1 MQLNIFAGRTYNDIN
16 QYFVF
21 PWILTNYTSDHLNL
35 EKTCNYRDLTKPM
48 GALNPQRLEPLT
60 DRYER
65 WDIPDIKPFMYGH
78 HYSGAG
84 PVLHFLIRTEP
95 FTS

>member
-1 MQLNIFAGRTYNDIN
+1 
-16 QYFVF
+16 
-21 PWILTNYTSDHLNL
+21 
-35 EKTCNYRDLTKPM
+35 M
-48 GALNPQRLEPLT
+48 GALNPSRLEPLA
-60 DRYER
+60 ER
-65 WDIPDIKPFMYGH
+65 FEKWDIDEIKPFMYGH